1 MRKETLQEK
10 HGHVSEECVQ
20 RGQMCPLGNPVV
32 ICSWIVLVLDDV
44 DDSLLELSKQSV
56 FWKELIFPF
65 LKNISTI
72 KQNNQKKH
80 TSLQQAI
87 AFWPVINSG

>member
-1 MRKETLQEK
+1 M
-10 HGHVSEECVQ
+10 SEECVQ

-56 FWKELIFPF
+56 LWKELIFPCFKKYINNKTKQSKKAHLFTTGYCF
-65 LKNISTI
+65 LASY
-72 KQNNQKKH
+72 
-80 TSLQQAI
+80 
-87 AFWPVINSG
+87 